1 MKSCPLSAF
10 KSTEELE
17 GTFVL
22 LNICLC
28 FSWKSPG
35 RAGPLLHAASPRL
48 SPTSRMP
55 PRPRGHLRGTCCFS
69 TLAHP
74 QATPPSSCG
83 QHALVL
89 GAPRPG
95 LPCRPQSWEEG
106 PGRQPLCPPP
116 ASPCPCP
123 GHGHAPIHLAPP
135 PGESFAHSQANP
147 LAGAVLSKACPVRDR
162 GEGAG
167 PRAPGCLSGAQG
179 ACTESQHCRLAPG
192 GQRMPPRLVTQN
204 PGSGGPARW

>member
-10 KSTEELE
+10 KSPEELE
-17 GTFVL
+17 VTFVL

-28 FSWKSPG
+28 FSWKSWASAP
-35 RAGPLLHAASPRL
+35 RAASPRL
-48 SPTSRMP
+48 PLPKLDAP
-55 PRPRGHLRGTCCFS
+55 PPRGHLRGTCCLS
-69 TLAHP
+69 NLAHP
-74 QATPPSSCG
+74 QATPSSSCG
-83 QHALVL
+83 QNPLAL
-89 GAPRPG
+89 GPPRPG

-123 GHGHAPIHLAPP
+123 GHGCAPIHLAPP
-135 PGESFAHSQANP
+135 PGEGSAHSRATP
-147 LAGAVLSKACPVRDR
+147 LARAVPSKGCPVRVR
-162 GEGAG
+162 GKGAV
-167 PRAPGCLSGAQG
+167 PRAPRCLSGVQG

-192 GQRMPPRLVTQN
+192 GQRIRPRLVTQS

>member
-1 MKSCPLSAF
+1 M
-10 KSTEELE
+10 
-17 GTFVL
+17 

-28 FSWKSPG
+28 FSWKSPA
-35 RAGPLLHAASPRL
+35 RAGPLLHARPPLVCPSP
-48 SPTSRMP
+48 SWMPPP
-55 PRPRGHLRGTCCFS
+55 PRPFTRHLPPLHS
-69 TLAHP
+69 S
-74 QATPPSSCG
+74 PSSG
-83 QHALVL
+83 NSVL
-89 GAPRPG
+89 ILWPKPTGPRPSPPG

-123 GHGHAPIHLAPP
+123 GHGRTPIHLAPP
-135 PGESFAHSQANP
+135 PGEGSAQSRATP
-147 LAGAVLSKACPVRDR
+147 LARAVLSKGRPVRVR

-167 PRAPGCLSGAQG
+167 PRAPRCLSGVQG

-192 GQRMPPRLVTQN
+192 GQRMRPRLVTQS